1 MNTMC
6 VLIAFSL
13 IALTNFRL
21 VNRELVS
28 LPRDAWQLVVDQG
41 SFAQSNTAPAIAGAV
56 FAGETHHDSL
66 QRSLL
71 DNIRT
76 FFKNNP
82 TWK

>member
-1 MNTMC
+1 MNTGFL
-6 VLIAFSL
+6 LIAFYLISL
-13 IALTNFRL
+13 SNFRL

-28 LPRDAWQLVVDQG
+28 LPRDAWQLVVNQG
-41 SFAQSNTAPAIAGAV
+41 SFTQSNIAPAIAGAI

>member
-1 MNTMC
+1 MC

-28 LPRDAWQLVVDQG
+28 LPRDAWQLVVNQG
-41 SFAQSNTAPAIAGAV
+41 SFAQSNIAPAIAGAI
-56 FAGETHHDSL
+56 FTGETHHDSRM
-66 QRSLL
+66 RSLL